1 MGIGWFSLFNMEDR
15 MGDVDFWHDRGI
27 GTYTTINSVLR
38 GDESLEN
45 EYQDIRNLAKIYN
58 RQEKAEEIIADIQ
71 QYVDQGKQA
80 AEGKEPQRI
89 LIAEKWEGEYDI
101 YHAKTA
107 AGDIA
112 AQMGAE
118 PLGQAGWTDE
128 EIVDAN
134 PEAIFAVHVSSV
146 SDEEAIALYTENPA
160 LASVDAVKNGRI
172 YPVEYSLAYAPGVR
186 TKDTVKLFLKSL
198 YGIEA

>member
-1 MGIGWFSLFNMEDR
+1 MGKKPHACEGLHFTFLQQESFFFGGKSESNISNTCTAVSYTHL
-15 MGDVDFWHDRGI
+15 DVYKRQI

-128 EIVDAN
+128 EICL
-134 PEAIFAVHVSSV
+134 
-146 SDEEAIALYTENPA
+146 LYT
-160 LASVDAVKNGRI
+160 
-172 YPVEYSLAYAPGVR
+172 SL
-186 TKDTVKLFLKSL
+186 
-198 YGIEA
+198 